1 VLTNNDRFYVVD
13 DAALGIEVPKGYERL
28 FRASP
33 TGNLVNIETAAG
45 DAAWAIK
52 ALRDDPMPLFAAA
65 DRGGERP
72 RPELREPAVSL
83 PAMTDG
89 REVVEDYRSKGLSLR
104 AHPLAFLRG
113 DLASKGF
120 APCADL
126 KRTTAGRR
134 ILVAGLV
141 LVRQMP
147 GSANGVM
154 FITLEDETGIGNL
167 IVWPSV
173 FEKFRRAILGSS
185 MLGCARAR

>member
-1 VLTNNDRFYVVD
+1 
-13 DAALGIEVPKGYERL
+13 
-28 FRASP
+28 
-33 TGNLVNIETAAG
+33 
-45 DAAWAIK
+45 
-52 ALRDDPMPLFAAA
+52 M
-65 DRGGERP
+65 
-72 RPELREPAVSL
+72 
-83 PAMTDG
+83 
-89 REVVEDYRSKGLSLR
+89 VEDYRSKGLSLR

-126 KRTTAGRR
+126 KRTRAGSRTS
-134 ILVAGLV
+134 VAGLV

-173 FEKFRRAILGSS
+173 FEKFRRAILASS
-185 MLGCARAR
+185 MLGCQGKVQREGEVIHVIAEHLVDLSGELRRVSKLDQPFRWPAGRGDGARQTGGRIPRAAAGSGASRAISTSLICGSKRSR